1 VINNNYNS
9 NINNCKR
16 NLVFKTLGSSGPV
29 FGQYGTAITR
39 HIPFHHSSFFQ
50 RLLRFCIAR
59 ERTGEK
65 GNKKRVQERNRER
78 KTKAFILPRDFVVVP
93 WHVIRRHLGVFF
105 PARTDAFLKLVW
117 KINGLQEW
125 SFCKKAQAE
134 AWWRNEV
141 GVTTLNY
148 KNLNDKKLNKLI
160 LAWFQASATV

>member
-1 VINNNYNS
+1 MINNNYNS

-29 FGQYGTAITR
+29 IGQYGTAITR

-93 WHVIRRHLGVFF
+93 WHVIRRHLGVFSPPEQMRF
-105 PARTDAFLKLVW
+105 WSLCEKLM
-117 KINGLQEW
+117 G
-125 SFCKKAQAE
+125 C
-134 AWWRNEV
+134 RNEV
-141 GVTTLNY
+141 SVRKRRQRHG
-148 KNLNDKKLNKLI
+148 DEMKLVLP
-160 LAWFQASATV
+160 L